1 MNYIDVLLEA
11 IGTSRRS
18 AREISIAA
26 VGHASAVRNLRQR
39 RDVRASTLE
48 ALCRELGLE
57 FYIGP
62 DRAVSSEIAKALE
75 LPHDCSV
82 QDVVTKINL
91 QEKAGPSATIRSLV
105 ALVEQIAS
113 DLREHRQE
121 TSEELAEVRRATTE
135 AQSQLLATMLEEET
149 TLATQAS
156 AEELSESPEELIYFD
171 AFGDSMD
178 PTIAEGALVMLVC
191 SQHEPIN
198 GAIFLIYSESRDDVA
213 IRRLRKVGNEWQACS
228 DNAKYPSKPLGE
240 DDTIL
245 GRIWTVA
252 KRPWRQIVDLSGSV
266 ATEESDDLDQRIAG
280 IG

>member
-1 MNYIDVLLEA
+1 
-11 IGTSRRS
+11 
-18 AREISIAA
+18 
-26 VGHASAVRNLRQR
+26 
-39 RDVRASTLE
+39 
-48 ALCRELGLE
+48 
-57 FYIGP
+57 
-62 DRAVSSEIAKALE
+62 
-75 LPHDCSV
+75 
-82 QDVVTKINL
+82 
-91 QEKAGPSATIRSLV
+91 
-105 ALVEQIAS
+105 
-113 DLREHRQE
+113 
-121 TSEELAEVRRATTE
+121 
-135 AQSQLLATMLEEET
+135 MLEEET

-156 AEELSESPEELIYFD
+156 EEELSESPVELICFD

-191 SQHEPIN
+191 SQHEPVN
-198 GAIFLIYSESRDDVA
+198 GAIFLICSESRDDVA

-252 KRPWRQIVDLSGSV
+252 KRPWRQIVALSGSV